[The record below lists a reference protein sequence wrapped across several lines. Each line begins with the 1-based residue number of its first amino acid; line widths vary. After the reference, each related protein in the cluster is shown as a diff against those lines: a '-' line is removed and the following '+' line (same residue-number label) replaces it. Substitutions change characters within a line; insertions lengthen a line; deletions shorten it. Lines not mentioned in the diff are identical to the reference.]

1 LTGKSWAGRHQER
14 AYVITGAG
22 SGIGAA
28 TAKRLAAEGASVAV
42 VDVRHEIAEI
52 VAAEISGSGGK
63 AIAVGCDVSSEPEVE
78 AMVAATVAVFG
89 GLNGLFANAGTAGAG
104 WIHEM
109 SLAAWRRVID
119 VNLTG
124 TFLCAKH
131 VLPHLL
137 DKGGV
142 VLTTGSVA
150 SVVVGP
156 GGSAASYAA
165 SKGGILQFTRQI
177 AVDYGSQN
185 IRAVCV
191 LPGLIRTDI
200 GVHIAEDRAAE
211 TAGSPKPLPRPP
223 IWTPIKRQADPDEVA
238 AVVSFLFSDEASFI
252 TGCSM
257 LVDGGLTSI

>member
-1 LTGKSWAGRHQER
+1 LTARSWPGRHQAR

-42 VDVRHEIAEI
+42 VDVRGESAEA
-52 VAAEISGSGGK
+52 VAAEINANGGK
-63 AIAVGCDVSSEPEVE
+63 AIAVRCDVSSEPDVE
-78 AMVAATVAVFG
+78 AMVAATVAAFG
-89 GLNGLFANAGTAGAG
+89 GVSGLFANAGTAGAG
-104 WIHEM
+104 WIHET
-109 SLAAWRRVID
+109 SLEAWRRVID

-124 TFLCAKH
+124 AFLCAKH
-131 VLPHLL
+131 VLPQLF
-137 DKGGV
+137 DRGGV

-165 SKGGILQFTRQI
+165 SKGAILQFTRQI
-177 AVDYGSQN
+177 AVDYGAQN

-200 GVHIAEDRAAE
+200 GRHIAQDRAAE
-211 TAGSPKPLPRPP
+211 MTAPPKPLPRPP
-223 IWTPIKRQADPDEVA
+223 TWTPIKRQAEPDEVA
-238 AVVSFLFSDEASFI
+238 SVISFLFSDEASFI